1 MLEGA
6 NDSRAGY
13 ESARLEL
20 ARLRLGGGDARAAA
34 MRQVAQTTARALG
47 VERVGIWAFKGA
59 GGGLMGVCQFDL
71 RSDSFPPSGLPD
83 GLQMPILLAEI
94 SKRRVVAIAEARTDL
109 RTSELREGY
118 LDVNGIESLMAAPVI
133 RDGNVVGVICCEQ
146 VGAVRPWSLADRDF
160 GACAADMAALFLEQ
174 ADRFE
179 IEASLRARRE
189 SELGDERMASLGRL
203 ARSVAHDVNNVLGAL
218 DLIGVALEADAR
230 HRRRRPR
237 RGGPADGRL
246 RLAPRRAAP
255 AVRAR
260 VGGHRRERRSGA
272 AAPADSAGVGPPP
285 ARRAPRAR
293 PLGRRGGL
301 RPGRGSRGEAGRA
314 QPLRQRRR
322 GRRRGRPRPHRAARA
337 PRRRADQPHVD
348 RPGGRGQRT
357 WDGRQD
363 AGAHLRAL
371 LLDQAGRTRDRPG
384 DGLRH
389 RQAGRRDDPGRE
401 QRRGGNDVSDRA
413 PPRRPDRPRSGD
425 RGPLVARAD
434 RHLPRAPARVA
445 GAHDDQRAGST
456 EDGAGLGRRAPH
468 VRRLRIVGAS
478 QPSGGG
484 RTAGR

>member
-1 MLEGA
+1 MLGGA

-20 ARLRLGGGDARAAA
+20 ARLRLGGGDARAVA

-83 GLQMPILLAEI
+83 GLQMPSLLAEI

-109 RTSELREGY
+109 RTSELRQAY

-174 ADRFE
+174 ADRLE

-230 HRRRRPR
+230 ADVAAHGGEVRRTVDFGSRLVEQLLLFGREAAATGESLDLGPLLQQIQPVLVRLLRGARLELDIAVAEGAFVQVDQSELKQVVLNLCVNAAEAVGAGGLVRIELREPR
-237 RGGPADGRL
+237 VDEPISPTSIVLAVVDDGRGMDAKTQEHIFEPYFSTKPAGHGIG
-246 RLAPRRAAP
+246 LATVYGIVKRAGGTILVDSSVGAGTTFRIVLPR
-255 AVRAR
+255 
-260 VGGHRRERRSGA
+260 G
-272 AAPADSAGVGPPP
+272 
-285 ARRAPRAR
+285 AR
-293 PLGRRGGL
+293 P
-301 RPGRGSRGEAGRA
+301 
-314 QPLRQRRR
+314 
-322 GRRRGRPRPHRAARA
+322 
-337 PRRRADQPHVD
+337 
-348 RPGGRGQRT
+348 
-357 WDGRQD
+357 
-363 AGAHLRAL
+363 
-371 LLDQAGRTRDRPG
+371 
-384 DGLRH
+384 
-389 RQAGRRDDPGRE
+389 
-401 QRRGGNDVSDRA
+401 
-413 PPRRPDRPRSGD
+413 
-425 RGPLVARAD
+425 
-434 RHLPRAPARVA
+434 
-445 GAHDDQRAGST
+445 
-456 EDGAGLGRRAPH
+456 
-468 VRRLRIVGAS
+468 AS
-478 QPSGGG
+478 I
-484 RTAGR
+484 R